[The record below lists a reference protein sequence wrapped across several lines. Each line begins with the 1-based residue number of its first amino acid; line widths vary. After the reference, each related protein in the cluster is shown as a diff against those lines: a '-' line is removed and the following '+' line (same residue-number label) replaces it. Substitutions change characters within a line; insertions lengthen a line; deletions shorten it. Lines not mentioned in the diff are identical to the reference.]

1 MLKGIRQYFQQNIKS
16 VGGGQVG
23 KTPER
28 ALQLAAAS
36 LLMEVSRA
44 DFHVSSEER
53 NLITKAM
60 QDMFNLSANETD
72 ELVEL
77 AEQEMDNAT
86 CLYEFARLVND
97 YFDYEEKLKVIYMMW
112 RVAFVDLNKDKYEEH
127 IIRRVSDL
135 LHVSHKD
142 FVRLRHDVQSNPA

>member
-16 VGGGQVG
+16 VSGGQVA

-44 DFHVSSEER
+44 DFNISPEER
-53 NLITKAM
+53 NLITRAM

-72 ELVEL
+72 ELIEL
-77 AEQEMDNAT
+77 AEQEIANAT
-86 CLYEFARLVND
+86 CLYEFTRLVND
-97 YFDYEEKLKVIYMMW
+97 HFDYEEKLKIIHMMW
-112 RVAFVDLNKDKYEEH
+112 RVAFADLNKDKYEEH

-142 FVRLRHDVQSNPA
+142 FVRLRHAVESNPA